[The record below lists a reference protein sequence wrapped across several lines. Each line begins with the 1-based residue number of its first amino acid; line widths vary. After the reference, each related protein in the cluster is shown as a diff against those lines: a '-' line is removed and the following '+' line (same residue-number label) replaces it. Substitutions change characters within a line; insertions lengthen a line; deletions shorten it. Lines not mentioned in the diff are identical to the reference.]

1 MIALSACG
9 FGMKPIVKCDDFVFA
24 LKTVIYLTWVTRQRF
39 CFYGV
44 IHLHKI
50 EMFSY
55 FFI

>member
-1 MIALSACG
+1 MIAPSACG
-9 FGMKPIVKCDDFVFA
+9 LGMKPIMKCDDFVFA
-24 LKTVIYLTWVTRQRF
+24 LKMVTRQRF